1 MFENSLYIESLANTL
16 CVSNHTHIKLHRE
29 CLIPSGTSQ
38 SCSHSCLSIPHCV
51 LFFLLLPTIK
61 IHLSKAAPSLTISR
75 SCRWLNK
82 LIDGIPDWRF
92 PPQPTPFSEWIW
104 TYPHFYLTNATLLL
118 SSSSSCRCVPRHESG
133 LKLIPPAVGFR
144 ATLQEFSFYFF
155 LSSPFGGVSH
165 TLFTL

>member
-1 MFENSLYIESLANTL
+1 M
-16 CVSNHTHIKLHRE
+16 
-29 CLIPSGTSQ
+29 CLK
-38 SCSHSCLSIPHCV
+38 SHSYQTPSRVSYSLRDLSE
-51 LFFLLLPTIK
+51 LFTLLSEHPSLCFIFLFLLLPTIK

-82 LIDGIPDWRF
+82 LIDGMPDWRF